1 MISQREIERLSE
13 ELGVLKNTVDKD
25 WVLGHFMD
33 AIYSVKKLKEK
44 LIFKG
49 GTCLK
54 KCYFPDY
61 RFSEDLDFTA
71 TDENF
76 VFTNE
81 LLKKITDHVTKK
93 SGVACHVVSLR
104 DLIYK
109 NRKTGYE
116 AIVKYWGA
124 DHAKNIAPPPPERWL
139 TSIKIEI
146 ILYEIMPFPSE
157 NKDLFHSYSDKLTN
171 HSKNIPCYAI
181 EEVISEKTRALI
193 QRKYTAPRDYYD
205 IWYLSRNYPKL
216 NAKNIVR
223 AFHEK
228 MKYKELEFTGVEQLI
243 NEDHVQILEKNWK
256 HSLGHQIPKGKL
268 PSCETVVSD
277 VRKYLNKIF
286 E

>member
-13 ELGVLKNTVDKD
+13 ELDVLKDTVDKD

-33 AIYSVKKLKEK
+33 AIYSVKKLKEV

-81 LLKKITDHVTKK
+81 LLKKVTDHVTKK
-93 SGVACHVVSLR
+93 SGVACHIVSLR

-109 NRKTGYE
+109 NQKTGYE

-124 DHAKNIAPPPPERWL
+124 DHAKNVAPPPPERWL

-146 ILYEIMPFPSE
+146 ILYEIMLFPAE
-157 NKDLFHSYSDKLTN
+157 NKDLFHSYSDTLTT
-171 HSKNIPCYAI
+171 HSKQIPCYAI
-181 EEVISEKTRALI
+181 EEVIAEKIRALI

-216 NAKNIVR
+216 NGKKIVK

-228 MKYKELEFTGVEQLI
+228 MKYKELEFTGIEQLI
-243 NEDHVQILEKNWK
+243 NADHERILEKNWK

-268 PSCETVVSD
+268 PTCETVVSD
-277 VRKYLNKIF
+277 VRKYFESIF
-286 E
+286 